1 MEGQNSDDEREFEDR
16 IYEAFM
22 AYDYD
27 QNGTIATTDIRYA
40 LDRLGESISDNDT
53 YRLISRADPE
63 NCGIIQFSDFKQFI
77 QDKRETEKGTS
88 EEDLLDAFVAMGGQ
102 PDKEG
107 SIDASKLIKTIKRDF
122 EMTIDIENLIL
133 KIDEDGSGQIEF
145 GEFCE
150 LLRSA
155 KGRTNEK
162 EDEDSDGLDEFN
174 AFMKKMD

>member
-1 MEGQNSDDEREFEDR
+1 
-16 IYEAFM
+16 
-22 AYDYD
+22 
-27 QNGTIATTDIRYA
+27 
-40 LDRLGESISDNDT
+40 
-53 YRLISRADPE
+53 
-63 NCGIIQFSDFKQFI
+63 
-77 QDKRETEKGTS
+77 
-88 EEDLLDAFVAMGGQ
+88 MGGQ

-107 SIDASKLIKTIKRDF
+107 SIDASKLIKTIKKDF

-150 LLRSA
+150 LLRCA